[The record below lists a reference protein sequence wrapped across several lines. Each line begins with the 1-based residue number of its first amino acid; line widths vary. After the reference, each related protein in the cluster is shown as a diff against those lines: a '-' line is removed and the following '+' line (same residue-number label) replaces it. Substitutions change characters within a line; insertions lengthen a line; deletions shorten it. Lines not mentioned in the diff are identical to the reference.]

1 MCVVCGYYLA
11 GVRQPVATLAQ
22 RRGLVQAAPKVE
34 TVGPAAWA
42 TIESRVDDRKDAFC
56 PICMEAFKTGHEV
69 LLSCSHMFH
78 RHCLHAFEQFM
89 GRETRSCPI
98 CRSTNY
104 QKKITQRGSKAFEV
118 VCAIRLQ
125 AFSRGLLARR
135 TFRVGLRTFYQANK
149 GKGTHD
155 SRQRKRFY
163 ERELST
169 HADRMAK
176 EVEARGGVIDSV
188 MKSMDHTLEESRQLD
203 ALFAVVMQQR
213 QAQQAQRQLWG
224 GGHDSLE
231 DSPEEHYPGS
241 FSFSGAPASCEAKR
255 NAQHALHTEQ
265 QWQEACA
272 QAKLRGHV
280 ECAICTETTDSAKRG
295 LILLSC
301 SHLLHSQCLA
311 NMERFLAEVRS
322 RNISLHYLCTQ
333 IRTLTKIVH
342 SIFIYF

>member
-1 MCVVCGYYLA
+1 MCGYYLA

-22 RRGLVQAAPKVE
+22 RRGLVQAAPKIE
-34 TVGPAAWA
+34 TVTPAAWA

-98 CRSTNY
+98 CRCVNY
-104 QKKITQRGSKAFEV
+104 QKKITQRGSKAFEI

-125 AFSRGLLARR
+125 AFSRGCLTRK
-135 TFRVGLRTFYQANK
+135 TFRVGLRKFYQANK

-155 SRQRKRFY
+155 SRQRKKFF

-169 HADRMAK
+169 HANRMSK

-203 ALFAVVMQQR
+203 ALFAVMLEQR
-213 QAQQAQRQLWG
+213 QEQRQQQQLWG
-224 GGHDSLE
+224 GGHDSIE
-231 DSPEEHYPGS
+231 DSPEAYSPED
-241 FSFSGAPASCEAKR
+241 FSFSGVPASGEAKN
-255 NAQHALHTEQ
+255 NAPPASTEQ
-265 QWQEACA
+265 QWREACA
-272 QAKLRGHV
+272 QAKSRGHG
-280 ECAICTETTDSAKRG
+280 ECAICLSSTKSSQKG

-301 SHLLHSQCLA
+301 SHLMHQQCLA
-311 NMERFLAEVRS
+311 NMERFLGEVRLMT
-322 RNISLHYLCTQ
+322 ISSLSATKFFTNSHS
-333 IRTLTKIVH
+333 LTTPSFIH
-342 SIFIYF
+342 LYIYF